1 MCNNSVIPHIS
12 YPIPRTSY
20 LVSRIS
26 YLVSLLGFL
35 FLGFPGSA
43 QTQKIDPPAPYGAL
57 PSTAQV
63 KWQQMEYYMFIHFG
77 PNTFTDK
84 EWGHGDEDPKVF
96 NPTQLDARQWAR
108 TAKAAGMK
116 AIIITAKHHDGFS
129 LWPSKYSTH
138 TVRESAWKDGKGDVL
153 KELAAACKEYGL
165 KLGMYLSPWDR
176 NHPKYGTPEYNEIF
190 AKTLEEVHTQYGD
203 VFEQWFDGANGE
215 GPNGKKQVYDW
226 NLFNGTVYKYHPDAV
241 IFSDIG
247 PGCRWIGNENGFA
260 GETNWS
266 TLNTDGFGMG
276 NDAPKQTVLN
286 QGNENGKKWIPGEA
300 DVSIRPGWF
309 YSPSTDDK
317 VKSLNQLLNIYYASV
332 GRNANLL
339 LNVPVD
345 RRGLIHKNDSLRL
358 MELRKVIDE
367 TFKINLALNKKAAA
381 SQHRGGSKQ
390 FAASNLA
397 DGNYNTY
404 WTTNDD
410 VKKASFIIDLGKST
424 EINRVL
430 LQEYIPLGQRV
441 SSFSVE
447 VWDGKK
453 FQEIDRQTTI
463 GYKRILSFPTLK
475 TSKVK
480 VNILDA
486 NACPVISELQ
496 LYKAPELLTSPVIF
510 RNKNGEVTIKAEN
523 QDPVITYTMDGS
535 EPTFASTRYT
545 NSFDLASAGTVKTK
559 TFINNGA
566 QASETVQA
574 DFDIAPVKW
583 SIVSADDEVKNFEAV
598 KAIDGN
604 SKSLW
609 ITNWKEAGK
618 KYPHEI
624 AVDLGEKL
632 MLKGFTYTPRQDGN
646 LTGIIYRYN
655 FYISDDG
662 KIWQKII
669 SDAAFANIKNNP
681 VKQEVKFDKPY
692 QVRFIKLEALAPAD
706 EKEHWA
712 AVAEIGVITK

>member
-1 MCNNSVIPHIS
+1 MCYNFIKSHTSSLIPQIS
-12 YPIPRTSY
+12 NLKY
-20 LVSRIS
+20 
-26 YLVSLLGFL
+26 SLIFGLIFSGL
-35 FLGFPGSA
+35 TAMA
-43 QTQKIDPPAPYGAL
+43 QKPEVNAPAPYGAV
-57 PSTAQV
+57 PSAAQV

-84 EWGHGDEDPKVF
+84 EWGHGDEDPKIF

-116 AIIITAKHHDGFS
+116 AIIITAKHHDGFC
-129 LWPSKYSTH
+129 LWPSKYSKH

-176 NHPKYGTPEYNEIF
+176 NHPDYGTPEYNEIF

-215 GPNGKKQVYDW
+215 GPNGKKQVYNWD
-226 NLFNGTVYKYHPDAV
+226 LFNGTVYKYHPNAV

-276 NDAPKQTVLN
+276 HDAPKQTVLN
-286 QGNENGKKWIPGEA
+286 QGNENGKYWVPGEA

-317 VKSLNQLLNIYYASV
+317 VKSLNQLSNIYYASV

-358 MELRKVIDE
+358 MEFRKLIDE
-367 TFKINLALNKKAAA
+367 SFKNNLALNKKASA
-381 SQHRGGSKQ
+381 SQVRGNSGQ
-390 FAASNLA
+390 FAASNLL
-397 DGNYNTY
+397 DENYNTY
-404 WTTNDD
+404 WTTNDE
-410 VKKASFIIDLGKST
+410 VKKGSFIIDLGKPT
-424 EINRVL
+424 EINRIL

-447 VWDGKK
+447 VWDGNK
-453 FQEIDRQTTI
+453 FSEIDRQTTI
-463 GYKRILSFPTLK
+463 GYKRILSSPTLK
-475 TSKVK
+475 TSKVR
-480 VNILDA
+480 VTILDA
-486 NACPVISELQ
+486 NACPIISEVQ
-496 LYKAPELLTSPVIF
+496 LYKAPELLTSPVIT
-510 RNKNGEVTIKAEN
+510 RNKNGQVIIKAEN
-523 QDPVITYTMDGS
+523 QDPVITYTTDGS
-535 EPTFASTRYT
+535 EPTFRSKRYT
-545 NSFDLASAGTVKTK
+545 DTFNLASAGTIKAK

-566 QASETVQA
+566 QSSETIKA

-583 SIVSADDEVKNFEAV
+583 SIVSVDDEMKGLEAI
-598 KAIDGN
+598 KAIDGDV
-604 SKSLW
+604 KSLW
-609 ITNWKEAGK
+609 TTNRNEAGK

-632 MLKGFTYTPRQDGN
+632 VLKGFSYTPRQDGN
-646 LTGIIYRYN
+646 PAGNIYQYN
-655 FYISDDG
+655 FYISNDG
-662 KIWQKII
+662 KNWQKVV
-669 SDAAFANIKNNP
+669 SDVAFANIKNNP

-692 QVRFIKLEALAPAD
+692 QSRFIKLEALAPAD

-712 AVAEIGVITK
+712 SVAEIGVITK